1 MRVGVI
7 GVQSQMYC
15 FDYYFGVYVLQHLLR
30 HSDNFFKSTPELWNI
45 GMWRLNVSSS
55 LNSDIRRAA
64 LLKRNAGS
72 LDLPEPIIPRKRK
85 NPAKYLGKE
94 ETPKYD
100 DITEAKLMHEPVYVN
115 ATDII
120 IACITEKFDQPEF
133 KTRKSHKK
141 LLIHATHGRE
151 YQDSLSGVLNIYH
164 HDITAIELE
173 AQLKV

>member
-1 MRVGVI
+1 M
-7 GVQSQMYC
+7 
-15 FDYYFGVYVLQHLLR
+15 
-30 HSDNFFKSTPELWNI
+30 
-45 GMWRLNVSSS
+45 
-55 LNSDIRRAA
+55 
-64 LLKRNAGS
+64 
-72 LDLPEPIIPRKRK
+72 DLPEPIIPRKRK

-115 ATDII
+115 TIDII

-141 LLIHATHGRE
+141 LLIYATHGRE